1 MVVHDRK
8 KYEIYENSTNEYTF
22 HMTLQLKKLKK
33 RDYGAYKCISKNSI
47 GGSEG
52 LIRIYGEFI
61 NRFSFNIMRIFEWTK
76 NYQIYKNAFK
86 IYEYIQNTRIWF
98 LF

>member
-8 KYEIYENSTNEYTF
+8 KYEIYENATNEYTF

-52 LIRIYGEFI
+52 LIRIYGRPKLFFPL
-61 NRFSFNIMRIFEWTK
+61 R
-76 NYQIYKNAFK
+76 YQ
-86 IYEYIQNTRIWF
+86 
-98 LF
+98 LDL